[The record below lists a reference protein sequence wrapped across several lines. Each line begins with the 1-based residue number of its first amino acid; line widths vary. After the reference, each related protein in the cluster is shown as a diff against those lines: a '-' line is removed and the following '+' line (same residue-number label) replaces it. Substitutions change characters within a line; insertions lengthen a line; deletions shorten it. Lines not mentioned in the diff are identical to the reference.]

1 MPQSE
6 SIWENLS
13 AIDCSKHVDKKG
25 GFDYLA
31 WTWAWAMVK
40 DHYPLANYRLEDD
53 VHYADGS
60 MEVRVTVI
68 IEDQEAIMWLP
79 VLDFRNKAI
88 SNPNSFDINSARM
101 RCLVKCCAV
110 GFGLGHYIY
119 AGESAPSAPVEETF
133 TPEQLA
139 SFNMMVANGDGWA
152 IKRFGKALKDANQQ
166 HIMDDLFNSAP
177 KGQITALKSKVR
189 ELVQSANSELK
200 TIVAALQEA
209 IANNSGDSIEEIY
222 DELDPENIDIVNAGM
237 TEIEHIQMKKLT
249 EEA

>member
-1 MPQSE
+1 MTK
-6 SIWENLS
+6 SIWATLS

-25 GFDYLA
+25 GFDYLS
-31 WTWAWAMVK
+31 WSWAWAMVK
-40 DHYPLANYRLEDD
+40 EHYPLANYRLEDD

-68 IEDQEAIMWLP
+68 VEDQEAIMWLP

-119 AGESAPSAPVEETF
+119 AGESAPVGETF

-152 IKRFGKALKDANQQ
+152 IKRFNKALTEAGQQ

-189 ELVQSANSELK
+189 ELVQSSNSELK

-209 IANNSGDSIEEIY
+209 IANNSGDSIAEIY

>member
-1 MPQSE
+1 MTK
-6 SIWENLS
+6 SIWATLS

-40 DHYPLANYRLEDD
+40 DHYPNAEYRLEPDG
-53 VHYADGS
+53 YYSDGS
-60 MEVRVTVI
+60 MEVRVTVTI
-68 IEDQEAIMWLP
+68 LDLSHIMWLP
-79 VLDFRNKAI
+79 VLDFRNQAI
-88 SNPNSFDINSARM
+88 ANPNAFNVNSARM
-101 RCLVKCCAV
+101 RCLVKALAM
-110 GFGLGHYIY
+110 FGLGHYIY
-119 AGESAPSAPVEETF
+119 AGESAPVGETF

-139 SFNMMVANGDGWA
+139 SFNMMVANGDGWG

-166 HIMDDLFNSAP
+166 YIMDDLFNSAP
-177 KGQITALKSKVR
+177 KGQITSLKSKVR

-209 IANNSGDSIEEIY
+209 IANNSSDSIAEIY
-222 DELDPENIDIVNAGM
+222 DELDPENIDLVNAGM